1 MQEITSPWG
10 SASNMANYY
19 KVLNVSRAATAAELK
34 SAYRR
39 LARELHPDVNGG
51 SKDAAKRFSVV
62 AKAYEILSD
71 PKKRSRYDQKL
82 ADATANSVFTSE
94 NLHAQR
100 IRQMVRENK
109 YNAIVDSFIARE
121 RRESLA
127 MQELIFPVVTLLV
140 STFFVAFF
148 KPLFWEN
155 SEPLG
160 KILIVTLFVAGL
172 IHLIN
177 RLRMGFLRYTHDNPV
192 VHDSLFSYGD
202 EPEEKPMS
210 RLTAVML
217 LLAGLAVSFVLGT
230 LIAGQMDRVIVN
242 MQASLFSASLTP
254 ALIFYPPIAVLIV
267 DITHM
272 IVLKRQD

>member
-1 MQEITSPWG
+1 
-10 SASNMANYY
+10 MANYY
-19 KVLNVSRAATAAELK
+19 KILNVTRAASAAELK

-51 SKDAAKRFSVV
+51 SKEAAKRFAVV
-62 AKAYEILSD
+62 AKAYEVLSD
-71 PKKRSRYDQKL
+71 PKKRSFYDQKL
-82 ADATANSVFTSE
+82 SGAYSGDSVLYSE
-94 NLHAQR
+94 NPHARR
-100 IRQMVRENK
+100 IRRMAMEKKFNE
-109 YNAIVDSFIARE
+109 IVDSFIDRD
-121 RRESLA
+121 RRETLA

-160 KILIVTLFVAGL
+160 KILIVTLFIAGL
-172 IHLIN
+172 IHLLN
-177 RLRMGFLRYTHDNPV
+177 RLKTGFQRYTHDNPV

-202 EPEEKPMS
+202 EPDEKPMS
-210 RLTAVML
+210 RSTAIL
-217 LLAGLAVSFVLGT
+217 LLIAGLGVSFVLGA

-242 MQASLFSASLTP
+242 MQASLFSASMTP
-254 ALIFYPPIAVLIV
+254 ALVFYPPIAVLIV

-272 IVLKRQD
+272 IVLKRQP

>member
-1 MQEITSPWG
+1 
-10 SASNMANYY
+10 MANYY
-19 KVLNVSRAATAAELK
+19 KVLNVTRAASAAELK

-51 SKDAAKRFSVV
+51 SKEAAKRFAVV
-62 AKAYEILSD
+62 AKAYAVLSD
-71 PKKRSRYDQKL
+71 PKKRSKYDQKL
-82 ADATANSVFTSE
+82 SEATTGSSVFNSE
-94 NLHAQR
+94 NMHVQR
-100 IRQMVRENK
+100 MRRMAMEEK
-109 YNAIVDSFIARE
+109 FNAIVDKFIDRE
-121 RRESLA
+121 RRESIA

-160 KILIVTLFVAGL
+160 KIIIVTLSVAGL

-177 RLRMGFLRYTHDNPV
+177 RLRTGFIRYTYENPV
-192 VHDSLFSYGD
+192 VHDSLFSYGE

-210 RLTAVML
+210 RGKAILL
-217 LLAGLAVSFVLGT
+217 LLAGIGVSFVLGT

-254 ALIFYPPIAVLIV
+254 ALVFYPPIAVLIV

-272 IVLKRQD
+272 IVLKRQT

>member
-1 MQEITSPWG
+1 
-10 SASNMANYY
+10 MANYY

-51 SKDAAKRFSVV
+51 SKDAAKRFAVV
-62 AKAYEILSD
+62 AKAYEVLSD

-82 ADATANSVFTSE
+82 ADSNGNSVFYSE
-94 NLHAQR
+94 NTHAQR
-100 IRQMVRENK
+100 IRRMAMEEK
-109 YNAIVDSFIARE
+109 LNAIVDNFIDRE

-172 IHLIN
+172 IHLVN
-177 RLRMGFLRYTHDNPV
+177 RLRTGFLRYTYENPV
-192 VHDSLFSYGD
+192 IHDSLFSYGE

-210 RLTAVML
+210 RITAVML
-217 LLAGLAVSFVLGT
+217 LLAGIAVSFVLGT

-242 MQASLFSASLTP
+242 MQASFFSASLTP
-254 ALIFYPPIAVLIV
+254 ALAFYPPIAVLIV
-267 DITHM
+267 DVTHM
-272 IVLKRQD
+272 IILKRQG